1 MSAVRLT
8 LKTCVV
14 LFSLIILAG
23 SGFGQYKGKAVK
35 KDILLN
41 VLRSHQLQTR
51 DIVKVINSNGVDFR
65 VTPAVE
71 QELSAAGA
79 RPEVIAAAK
88 ANFRGAAAAAPGKK
102 PPVTPTA
109 SSGEDLEDFSA
120 QSTVVELEKKTKS
133 NPQGY
138 LPYQQLGYR
147 YLMLKNYGDAE
158 KYMRQAMALGG
169 SGVFP
174 VLHDHGNGT
183 FATGCTGTIYVS
195 NDGVHFESNT
205 EIRDTFAIPDSDIK
219 EIKMN
224 KGGLLDVFKFKKGS
238 FHIKLQGRNYNFAP
252 VSGNSEESKLL
263 IKLVGK

>member
-1 MSAVRLT
+1 MSVIRRIGKVCLV
-8 LKTCVV
+8 TC
-14 LFSLIILAG
+14 SLVILAAAG
-23 SGFGQYKGKAVK
+23 HGQYKGKPVK

-51 DIVKVINSNGVDFR
+51 EIVKVINTNGVDFR
-65 VTPAVE
+65 VTPPVE
-71 QELSAAGA
+71 AELTAAGA
-79 RPEVIAAAK
+79 RPEVIVAAK
-88 ANFRGAAAAAPGKK
+88 ANFRGAAATGTGKK
-102 PPVTPTA
+102 PPVNAPPSA
-109 SSGEDLEDFSA
+109 DDLADFSA

-133 NPQGY
+133 NPQSY
-138 LPYQQLGYR
+138 LSHQQLGYR
-147 YLMLKNYGDAE
+147 YLMLKNYGEAE
-158 KYMRQAMALGG
+158 KSMRQAMALGG

-174 VLHDHGNGT
+174 VQHDHGNGT
-183 FATGCTGTIYVS
+183 FAAGCTGTVYVS

-205 EIRDTFAIPDSDIK
+205 EIQDTFAIPDRDIK

-224 KGGLLDVFKFKKGS
+224 KAGLLDLFKFKKGS